1 MPPGLFDKETAGHG
15 CGLVVVELGRG
26 SQATLYRTPPATR
39 QMVIYPP
46 LATTP
51 LSEVLHRGIGVGSA
65 RGGVGDTHRQ
75 VPKNIRPVGSSRQ
88 PHRRG
93 RATGPPPQ
101 TDVLSGGATAPLT
114 AVRGTRSMSYPCPC
128 GHRQG
133 RSGAVWRLLR
143 KGCGSFLRRHAVTA
157 RRCRRRVLGGL
168 LTPPCPALP
177 MVATWTRHLTP
188 PA

>member
-65 RGGVGDTHRQ
+65 TGWRAAYPPPDA
-75 VPKNIRPVGSSRQ
+75 KNIRPVGSSRQ

-128 GHRQG
+128 GHRQV

-143 KGCGSFLRRHAVTA
+143 KGCGASLMRRPVVPRAGSGCFIA
-157 RRCRRRVLGGL
+157 PPRAGL
-168 LTPPCPALP
+168 S
-177 MVATWTRHLTP
+177 MGAT
-188 PA
+188 